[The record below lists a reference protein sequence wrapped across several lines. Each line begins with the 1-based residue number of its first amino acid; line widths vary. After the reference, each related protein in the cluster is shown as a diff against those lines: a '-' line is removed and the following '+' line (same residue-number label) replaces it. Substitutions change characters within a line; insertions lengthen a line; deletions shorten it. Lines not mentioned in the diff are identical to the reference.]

1 MEHIG
6 LKTTRLRSL
15 GGEQLILGN
24 SDVINTR
31 IRNLGRMEDRRG
43 ALKVGVTYDTP
54 RDLLAQIP
62 GWIEE
67 IVAAQEET
75 RFDRCHLSGF
85 ADSAIEFDTVFYMT
99 VPSTPGSWTR
109 SRRCCSRSTNGST
122 GTASSSRTRHRSS
135 TRSPR
140 LVDKNPLES
149 IVWAAVAA
157 GFGPA
162 AHGFGTHTVSLPF
175 RQDLRVRH
183 ARGVTSAGTRPASQ
197 STRMDTTDFSFHT
210 SPIMLLS
217 GTANPAL
224 AQGIADVLGERLCDV
239 TIKRFADGEIFVRID
254 ENVRGRDVFLIQPTN
269 PPAENVL
276 ELLILLDAAKR
287 ASAARVTAVVP
298 YYGYGRSDR
307 KDQPRVSIAAKLLA
321 NLMTAAG
328 ADRVLSIDF
337 HQHQI
342 QGFFDIPVD
351 HLYAAPVFRRYYEM
365 KKLDNLVVVATD
377 VSAAKMARG
386 YARRLGGDL
395 AIIDKRRPAPN
406 EAEVS
411 NIVGE
416 VEGKHCIV
424 PDDMID
430 TAGTM
435 VSAIEVLKERGAL
448 DIYVLATHP
457 LFSGRRWSA
466 SRWPT

>member
-1 MEHIG
+1 
-6 LKTTRLRSL
+6 
-15 GGEQLILGN
+15 
-24 SDVINTR
+24 
-31 IRNLGRMEDRRG
+31 
-43 ALKVGVTYDTP
+43 
-54 RDLLAQIP
+54 
-62 GWIEE
+62 
-67 IVAAQEET
+67 
-75 RFDRCHLSGF
+75 
-85 ADSAIEFDTVFYMT
+85 
-99 VPSTPGSWTR
+99 
-109 SRRCCSRSTNGST
+109 
-122 GTASSSRTRHRSS
+122 
-135 TRSPR
+135 
-140 LVDKNPLES
+140 
-149 IVWAAVAA
+149 
-157 GFGPA
+157 
-162 AHGFGTHTVSLPF
+162 
-175 RQDLRVRH
+175 
-183 ARGVTSAGTRPASQ
+183 
-197 STRMDTTDFSFHT
+197 MDTTDFSFHT

-276 ELLILLDAAKR
+276 ELLILIDAAKR

-411 NIVGE
+411 NIVGD

-448 DIYVLATHP
+448 DVYVLATHP
-457 LFSGRRWSA
+457 LFSGPALERLASA
-466 SRWPT
+466 DVKAITVTDTVPLAPGVEEALPNLTVLSVASLLAQAIESTHANTSVSKLFK